1 MAKKPLSEESQLL
14 GTRKALA
21 TLRDAKRRGLRG
33 KPVWLIPSL
42 ERREVELELRLRRQR
57 RGVSGLGI

>member
-14 GTRKALA
+14 GTRKALE

-33 KPVWLIPSL
+33 KPTWLIPSL
-42 ERREVELELRLRRQR
+42 ERREVELELRLRK
-57 RGVSGLGI
+57 RGRGLTGFGI